1 MGGTTKASAGV
12 RLGGRSARVR
22 EAVLRAAL
30 ELLEESEVSDLT
42 VERLA
47 GRAGVNKTTIYRRW
61 RDLDGLIGDVLLQ
74 LGIQRVPIPDTGDF
88 DRDLAEL
95 AESLREAITGQ
106 AGGKVMTALAVA
118 ATRSERA
125 AEVLRGFLRE
135 RFKKAEII
143 VTRAVERGELP
154 KNIDGIAVIETLG
167 APFYL
172 RLLVTADPIDVT
184 FSQRA
189 AAAAAAAARAGVF
202 RDGAPLVALS

>member
-1 MGGTTKASAGV
+1 MGGTTAATGGA

-22 EAVLRAAL
+22 QAVLRAAL
-30 ELLEESEVSDLT
+30 ELLEEGGVADLT

-74 LGIQRVPIPDTGDF
+74 LGMQHVPIPDTGDF

-106 AGGKVMTALAVA
+106 AGAKVMAALAA
-118 ATRSERA
+118 AASRSERA
-125 AEVLRGFLRE
+125 AEVLRGFLRQ
-135 RFKKAEII
+135 RFEQAEII
-143 VTRAVERGELP
+143 VRRAIERGELAEDL
-154 KNIDGIAVIETLG
+154 DGMGVIETLG

-172 RLLVTADPIDVT
+172 RLLVTAEPIDVT

-202 RDGAPLVALS
+202 RDRAALRRS

>member
-1 MGGTTKASAGV
+1 MGGTTRASAGV

-22 EAVLRAAL
+22 EAVIRAAL
-30 ELLEESEVSDLT
+30 ELLEECDVADLS

-61 RDLDGLIGDVLLQ
+61 RDLDGLIGDVLMQ
-74 LGIQRVPIPDTGDF
+74 LGTLHVPIPDTGDF

-95 AESLREAITGQ
+95 AESLREAISGQ
-106 AGGKVMTALAVA
+106 AGGKVVAALAA
-118 ATRSERA
+118 AAARSQRA
-125 AEVLRGFLRE
+125 GEVLRGFLRQ
-135 RFKKAEII
+135 RFQQAEII
-143 VTRAVERGELP
+143 VRRAADRGELSED
-154 KNIDGIAVIETLG
+154 IDGLGVIETLG

-172 RLLVTADPIDVT
+172 RLLVTSEPIDVT

-202 RDGAPLVALS
+202 RVKATTGRS

>member
-1 MGGTTKASAGV
+1 MGGTTAARAGT

-22 EAVLRAAL
+22 EAVLRAAV
-30 ELLEESEVSDLT
+30 ELLEENEVTDLT

-74 LGIQRVPIPDTGDF
+74 LGVLHVPIPDTGDF

-95 AESLREAITGQ
+95 AESLREAITGR
-106 AGGKVMTALAVA
+106 AGGKVMTALAA
-118 ATRSERA
+118 AASRSERA
-125 AEVLRGFLRE
+125 AEVLRGFLRQ
-135 RFKKAEII
+135 RFGQAEII
-143 VTRAVERGELP
+143 VRRAVERGELT
-154 KNIDGIAVIETLG
+154 NDVDGLGVIESLG

-202 RDGAPLVALS
+202 RVRTPLGRS